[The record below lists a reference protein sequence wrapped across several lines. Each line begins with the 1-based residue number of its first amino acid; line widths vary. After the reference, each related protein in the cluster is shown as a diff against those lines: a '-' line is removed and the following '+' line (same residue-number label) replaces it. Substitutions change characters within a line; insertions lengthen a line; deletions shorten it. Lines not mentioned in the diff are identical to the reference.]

1 MGSGLVE
8 LLIRNGY
15 LKSAPIIR
23 AFNEITRADFVPPE
37 FEEQAEA
44 DVPLP
49 IGFGQTIS
57 QPTTVAIMF
66 ELLDP
71 RPGQKILDIGSGS
84 GWTSALLG
92 NIVSVGGGRVA
103 AIELLPELH
112 DVTKCN
118 VEKFGLVSAG
128 IVKCILGDGT
138 LGYEPLKPHDRILV
152 SAAADEIP
160 QALKQQLV
168 IGGKMVIPV
177 HNHLVYLERRGEDD
191 YYTEEFAG
199 FVFVPLVQ
207 KSP

>member
-15 LKSAPIIR
+15 LKSEPIIR
-23 AFNEITRADFVPPE
+23 AFNEITRADFVPTE

-44 DVPLP
+44 DIPLP

-71 RPGQKILDIGSGS
+71 KPGQRILDIGSGS

-92 NIVSVGGGRVA
+92 NIVGALGRVA
-103 AIELLPELH
+103 AVELLPELH
-112 DVTKCN
+112 EMTKCN
-118 VEKFGLVSAG
+118 VEKFGLMSTGV
-128 IVKCILGDGT
+128 VKCVLGDGN
-138 LGYEPLKPHDRILV
+138 LGYEPLKPYDRILV

-160 QALKQQLV
+160 QALKKQLV
-168 IGGKMVIPV
+168 IGGKIVIPV
-177 HNHLVYLERRGEDD
+177 HNHLVYLEKRGEDD
-191 YYTEEFAG
+191 YYKEEFAG
-199 FVFVPLVQ
+199 FVFVPLIQ

>member
-152 SAAADEIP
+152 SAAADEISQP
-160 QALKQQLV
+160 LKQHLLILTKIV
-168 IGGKMVIPV
+168 ID
-177 HNHLVYLERRGEDD
+177 R
-191 YYTEEFAG
+191 
-199 FVFVPLVQ
+199 
-207 KSP
+207 KS

>member
-15 LKSAPIIR
+15 LKSEPIIR
-23 AFNEITRADFVPPE
+23 AFNEITRADFVPSE

-92 NIVSVGGGRVA
+92 NIVGVGGKVA
-103 AIELLPELH
+103 AVELLPELH
-112 DVTKCN
+112 AMTKCN

-128 IVKCILGDGT
+128 IVECVLGDGNQ
-138 LGYEPLKPHDRILV
+138 GYEPFKPYDRILV

-160 QALKQQLV
+160 QAFKKQLAV
-168 IGGKMVIPV
+168 GGKIVIPV
-177 HNHLVYLERRGEDD
+177 HNHLVYLEKRGEDD
-191 YYTEEFAG
+191 YYKEEFAG

-207 KSP
+207 KSF